1 MLACRHRGYSVADE
15 GASVDLADSPEEA
28 EFRARVR
35 TWLTESLPELPW
47 PEPVELADKLPFWR
61 QWQRMLFEGGY
72 AGISWPRAYG
82 GQGADVKIRA
92 VFAEEADQAG
102 APERLNTVGEDFA
115 APTIIAYGTDE
126 QKERFLRPILTG
138 DELWCQLFSE
148 PESGSDLA
156 SLRTRATRADGGWRI
171 SGQKIWTSRAHLAT
185 NAILLARTGSADLP
199 RHKGISYF
207 LLPLSSPGVTVRPLA
222 HMLGEAEFNEV
233 FLDEVFVPDELV
245 LGEVNGGWAVAMAT
259 LGFERVGIA
268 TGRVNT
274 MRAVDDIV
282 DEIRG
287 MTDGCGRPLGAD
299 PAVRQKVA
307 DLYGRALVHRAI
319 GQRVLT
325 ITADGAA
332 PGPVTS
338 IGKLYFCPLVEDL
351 ADFRQSLSP
360 LGGQLATGEQSE
372 AESRWQRLA
381 YQARGTAIAGG
392 STFIQRNIV
401 AERILGLPRS

>member
-1 MLACRHRGYSVADE
+1 M
-15 GASVDLADSPEEA
+15 DLADSPEEA
-28 EFRARVR
+28 EFRARLR
-35 TWLTESLPELPW
+35 AWLAEALPTLPW
-47 PEPVELADKLPFWR
+47 PEPAELAEKLPFWR
-61 QWQRMLFEGGY
+61 QWQRLLYEGGY
-72 AGISWPRAYG
+72 AGMSWPAEYG
-82 GQGADVKIRA
+82 GQGADAKIRA
-92 VFAEEADQAG
+92 VYTEEVDRAG

-115 APTIIAYGTDE
+115 GPTIIAFGTDS

-148 PESGSDLA
+148 PGSGSDLA
-156 SLRTRATRADGGWRI
+156 SLRTKAVKVDGGWRI
-171 SGQKIWTSRAHLAT
+171 TGQKIWTSRAHLAT
-185 NAILLARTGSADLP
+185 NAILLARTGGSDLP

-207 LLPLSSPGVTVRPLA
+207 LLPLDSEGVTIRPLA
-222 HMLGEAEFNEV
+222 HMLGETEFNEV
-233 FLDEVFVPDELV
+233 FLDDVFVPDELV
-245 LGEVNGGWAVAMAT
+245 LGDVNGGWKVTMAT

-274 MRAVDDIV
+274 KRAVDDIV
-282 DEIRG
+282 EQIRG
-287 MTDGCGRPLGAD
+287 MEDGSGAPLGAD
-299 PAVRQKVA
+299 STVRRKVA
-307 DLYGRALVHRAI
+307 DLYGRALVHHAI

-325 ITADGAA
+325 IASDGGP

-360 LGGQLATGEQSE
+360 LGGQLAPEEQTP

-401 AERILGLPRS
+401 AERMLGLPRSG

>member
-1 MLACRHRGYSVADE
+1 M
-15 GASVDLADSPEEA
+15 DLADSPDEA
-28 EFRARVR
+28 EFRLCVR
-35 TWLTESLPELPW
+35 EWLAEWLPSLPW
-47 PEPVELADKLPFWR
+47 PEPVELTEKLPFWR
-61 QWQRMLFEGGY
+61 QWQRMLFESGY
-72 AGISWPRAYG
+72 AGISWPTQYG
-82 GQGADVKIRA
+82 GRGADAKIRA
-92 VFAEEADQAG
+92 VFTDEADRAG

-115 APTIIAYGTDE
+115 GPTIIAFGTDE
-126 QKERFLRPILTG
+126 QKERFLRPILAG

-156 SLRTRATRADGGWRI
+156 SLRTSAVRVEGGWRI

-185 NAILLARTGSADLP
+185 NAILLARTGGADLP
-199 RHKGISYF
+199 RHKGITYF
-207 LLPLSSPGVTVRPLA
+207 LLPLASEGVTVRPLV

-233 FLDEVFVPDELV
+233 FLDDVFVPDEFV
-245 LGEVNGGWAVAMAT
+245 LGEVNDGWRVAMAT

-274 MRAVDDIV
+274 RRAVDDII

-287 MTDGCGRPLGAD
+287 MTDPSGAPLGAD
-299 PAVRQKVA
+299 PTIRRTVG
-307 DLYGRALVHRAI
+307 DLYGRALVHHAI

-325 ITADGAA
+325 IAADGGP

-360 LGGQLATGEQSE
+360 LGGQLAPQEQTP

-401 AERILGLPRS
+401 AERMLGLPRS

>member
-1 MLACRHRGYSVADE
+1 M
-15 GASVDLADSPEEA
+15 DLADSPEEA
-28 EFRARVR
+28 EFRGRVR
-35 TWLTESLPELPW
+35 AWLAEALPTLPW
-47 PEPVELADKLPFWR
+47 PEPVELAEKLPFWR
-61 QWQRMLFEGGY
+61 QWQRLLFEGGY
-72 AGISWPRAYG
+72 AGMSWPREYG
-82 GQGADVKIRA
+82 GQGADAKIRA
-92 VFAEEADQAG
+92 VFTEEADRAG

-115 APTIIAYGTDE
+115 GPTIIAFGTPE

-156 SLRTRATRADGGWRI
+156 SLRTKAVKVDGGWRI
-171 SGQKIWTSRAHLAT
+171 TGQKIWTSRAHLAT
-185 NAILLARTGSADLP
+185 NAILLARTGGPDLP

-207 LLPLSSPGVTVRPLA
+207 LLPLASEGVTVRPLA

-233 FLDEVFVPDELV
+233 FLDDVFVPDALV
-245 LGEVNGGWAVAMAT
+245 LGEVNGGWKVAMAT

-274 MRAVDDIV
+274 KRAVDDIIA
-282 DEIRG
+282 EIRG
-287 MTDGCGRPLGAD
+287 MTDGAGDPLGAD
-299 PAVRQKVA
+299 PSVRRKVA
-307 DLYGRALVHRAI
+307 DLYGRALVHHAI

-325 ITADGAA
+325 IAADGGP

-360 LGGQLATGEQSE
+360 LGGQLAPEEQPA

-401 AERILGLPRS
+401 AERMLGMPRS

>member
-1 MLACRHRGYSVADE
+1 M
-15 GASVDLADSPEEA
+15 DLADSPEEA
-28 EFRARVR
+28 EFRTRVR
-35 TWLTESLPELPW
+35 AWLAESLPDLPW

-61 QWQRMLFEGGY
+61 QWQRMLFDGGY
-72 AGISWPRAYG
+72 AGMSWPREYG
-82 GQGADVKIRA
+82 GQGADAKIRA
-92 VFAEEADQAG
+92 VYTDEADRAG

-115 APTIIAYGTDE
+115 GPTIIAFGTDE

-156 SLRTRATRADGGWRI
+156 SLRTRAVKVDGGWRI
-171 SGQKIWTSRAHLAT
+171 TGQKIWTSRAQMAT
-185 NAILLARTGSADLP
+185 NAILLARTGGADLP
-199 RHKGISYF
+199 RHKGITYF
-207 LLPLSSPGVTVRPLA
+207 LLPLASEGVTIRPLA

-233 FLDEVFVPDELV
+233 FLDDVFVPDDLV
-245 LGEVNGGWAVAMAT
+245 LGEVNGGWRVAMAT

-274 MRAVDDIV
+274 KRAVDDIV
-282 DEIRG
+282 DQVRR
-287 MTDGCGRPLGAD
+287 MTDASGAPLGAD
-299 PAVRQKVA
+299 PTVRRKVA
-307 DLYGRALVHRAI
+307 DLYGRALVHQAI

-325 ITADGAA
+325 IAADGGP

-360 LGGQLATGEQSE
+360 LGGQLAPEEQSP

-401 AERILGLPRS
+401 AERMLGLPRSAS

>member
-1 MLACRHRGYSVADE
+1 M
-15 GASVDLADSPEEA
+15 DLADSPEEA
-28 EFRARVR
+28 AFRERARG
-35 TWLTESLPELPW
+35 WLARSLPLLPW

-61 QWQRMLFEGGY
+61 QWQRLLAGGGY
-72 AGISWPRAYG
+72 AGLSWPREYG
-82 GQGADVKIRA
+82 GQGADAKIRA
-92 VFAEEADQAG
+92 VFTEEADLAG

-115 APTIIAYGTDE
+115 GPTIVAFGTAA
-126 QKERFLRPILTG
+126 QKERFLRPILAG

-156 SLRTRATRADGGWRI
+156 SLRTAATRVEGGWRI

-185 NAILLARTGSADLP
+185 NAILLARTGGADLP
-199 RHKGISYF
+199 RHRGITYF
-207 LLPLSSPGVTVRPLA
+207 LLPLASEGVTVRPLA

-233 FLDEVFVPDELV
+233 FLDDVFVPDDLV
-245 LGEVNGGWAVAMAT
+245 LGEVNGGWPVAMAT

-274 MRAVDDIV
+274 KRAVDDIV
-282 DEIRG
+282 TEIRG
-287 MTDGCGRPLGAD
+287 MTDAEGRPLGAD
-299 PAVRQKVA
+299 PAVRQRVA
-307 DLYGRALVHRAI
+307 DLYGRALVHHAI

-325 ITADGAA
+325 LAADGGP

-338 IGKLYFCPLVEDL
+338 IGKLFFCPLVEDL

-360 LGGQLATGEQSE
+360 LGGQLDPREQPAAE
-372 AESRWQRLA
+372 ARWQRLA

-401 AERILGLPRS
+401 AERMLGLPRS

>member
-1 MLACRHRGYSVADE
+1 M
-15 GASVDLADSPEEA
+15 DLADSPDEA
-28 EFRARVR
+28 EFRLCVR
-35 TWLTESLPELPW
+35 EWLAEWLPSLPW
-47 PEPVELADKLPFWR
+47 PEPVELTEKLPFWR
-61 QWQRMLFEGGY
+61 QWQRMLFESGY
-72 AGISWPRAYG
+72 AGISWPTQYG
-82 GQGADVKIRA
+82 GRGADAKIRA
-92 VFAEEADQAG
+92 VFTDEADRAG

-115 APTIIAYGTDE
+115 GPTIIAFGTDE
-126 QKERFLRPILTG
+126 QKERFLRPILAG

-156 SLRTRATRADGGWRI
+156 SLRTSAVRVEGGWRI

-185 NAILLARTGSADLP
+185 NAILLARTGGADLP
-199 RHKGISYF
+199 RHKGITYF
-207 LLPLSSPGVTVRPLA
+207 LLPLASEGVTVRPLV

-233 FLDEVFVPDELV
+233 FLDDVFVPDEFV
-245 LGEVNGGWAVAMAT
+245 LGEVNDGWRVAMAT

-274 MRAVDDIV
+274 RRAVDDII

-287 MTDGCGRPLGAD
+287 MTDPSGAPLGAD
-299 PAVRQKVA
+299 PTIRRTVA
-307 DLYGRALVHRAI
+307 DLYGRALVHHAI

-325 ITADGAA
+325 IAADGGP

-360 LGGQLATGEQSE
+360 LGGQLAPQEQTP
-372 AESRWQRLA
+372 AEGRWQRLA

-401 AERILGLPRS
+401 AERMLGLPRS

>member
-1 MLACRHRGYSVADE
+1 M
-15 GASVDLADSPEEA
+15 DLADSPEEA
-28 EFRARVR
+28 DFRARVR
-35 TWLTESLPELPW
+35 AWLAESLPHLPW

-61 QWQRMLFEGGY
+61 QWQRMLFDGGY
-72 AGISWPRAYG
+72 AGMSWPQEYG
-82 GQGADVKIRA
+82 GQGADAKIRA
-92 VFAEEADQAG
+92 VFTDEADRAG

-115 APTIIAYGTDE
+115 GPTIIAFGTPE
-126 QKERFLRPILTG
+126 QKERYLRPILTG

-156 SLRTRATRADGGWRI
+156 SLRTKAIKIDGGWRI
-171 SGQKIWTSRAHLAT
+171 TGQKIWTSRAHLAS
-185 NAILLARTGSADLP
+185 NAILLARTGGSDLP
-199 RHKGISYF
+199 RHKGITYF
-207 LLPLSSPGVTVRPLA
+207 LLPLQSQGVTVRPLA

-233 FLDEVFVPDELV
+233 FLDDVFVPDEAV
-245 LGEVNGGWAVAMAT
+245 LGEVNGGWKVTMAT
-259 LGFERVGIA
+259 LAFERVGIA

-274 MRAVDDIV
+274 KRAVDDIV
-282 DEIRG
+282 DQIRG
-287 MTDGCGRPLGAD
+287 MTDATGSALGAD
-299 PAVRQKVA
+299 PTIRRRVA
-307 DLYGRALVHRAI
+307 DLYGRALVHQAI

-325 ITADGAA
+325 IAADGGP

-338 IGKLYFCPLVEDL
+338 IGKLFFCPLVEDL

-360 LGGQLATGEQSE
+360 LGGQLAPEEQTP

-401 AERILGLPRS
+401 AERMLGLPRS